1 MKIQYL
7 AIIFLIII
15 LPMTLVLTI
24 YNQSQIN
31 NLHLQLMYNT
41 YLSDATHNA
50 VKAFEL
56 NTVNNSFSELADSL
70 KRDVEAAVNVFLN
83 SMASSL
89 GTSGATAEAVS
100 EYVPAVLFTLY
111 DGYYIYAQAYSERLE
126 TVVEQIEGPAGDT
139 LEVTVAQSKEEPDE
153 DFGHI
158 VKPYVYYTMRYV
170 KGSGDNSV
178 NNTSA
183 TTDFIV
189 NYTLDNYITV
199 YGKINGNYVTK
210 AGYLLELNTSKNLTN
225 IDVQINQNKLKAIL
239 KRDVLKYRLPIRELE
254 NKSLNEINSLYNQN
268 ITGLKEYINTWENGS
283 YRTKLVSNMSETL
296 LEHILDNKS
305 SDILLEDIPISKI
318 EEIFNS
324 EVDYITID
332 VSNNVIDEVIDCFD
346 IKYDGMEITDRDAKI
361 YYVKALQFSR
371 WVNENLSDIQIK
383 DAKDSKGNPIDS
395 FKGRT
400 DKIFDT
406 MSRGTTNN
414 NPEETTSF
422 FVQHKNEVIK
432 ESIQSN
438 LTASIARYNQKFF
451 EKKHGYVLK
460 MPILN
465 DNEWES
471 ITNNVTMVTFMQ
483 GMIVGTKVFNDY
495 SIVSSEKNKELV
507 DIEQLYYFN
516 RDSSG
521 TAYYHKY
528 DCPALLQEAKTAGA
542 GDIVGYNVTDYEFYK
557 EEIDDEIT
565 YRVGDDIRK
574 ELSTS
579 SGITS
584 FLAAYDC
591 VVNRNYTPNETE
603 NKNLLYAKYVAIA
616 RERNQHY
623 KVNSYMDTVIEK

>member
-1 MKIQYL
+1 
-7 AIIFLIII
+7 
-15 LPMTLVLTI
+15 MTLVLTI

-31 NLHLQLMYNT
+31 NLNLQLMYNT
-41 YLSDATHNA
+41 YLSDATHNG

-70 KRDVEAAVNVFLN
+70 KRDVEAAINVFLN

-111 DGYYIYAQAYSERLE
+111 DGYYIYAPAYSEKLVTE
-126 TVVEQIEGPAGDT
+126 EVIDEDGQKKTIAKSKPEDEGG
-139 LEVTVAQSKEEPDE
+139 PDE
-153 DFGHI
+153 DFSHI

-170 KGSGDNSV
+170 KGSGDNNV
-178 NNTSA
+178 DNTSA

-189 NYTLDNYITV
+189 NYTLDNYITI
-199 YGKINGNYVTK
+199 YGKIDGKYVTK

-225 IDVQINQNKLKAIL
+225 IDVQIDQNKLKTVL
-239 KRDVLKYRLPIRELE
+239 RRDVLEKKLPVRKLE
-254 NKSLNEINSLYNQN
+254 NKSLIQINSLYDENK
-268 ITGLKEYINTWENGS
+268 IGLKEYIYTGGNGTYGTS
-283 YRTKLVSNMSETL
+283 LVSNMGETL
-296 LEHILDNKS
+296 LNHILDNKS

-318 EEIFNS
+318 EEIFDS
-324 EVDYITID
+324 ESDYITID
-332 VSNNVIDEVIDCFD
+332 DSNNVIDEVIDCFD

-361 YYVKALQFSR
+361 YYVKALQFSM

-400 DKIFDT
+400 DEIFDT
-406 MSRGTTNN
+406 MSSGTINN
-414 NPEETTSF
+414 NPEESTSF

-465 DNEWES
+465 ANEWES

-483 GMIVGTKVFNDY
+483 GMIIGNKVFNDY
-495 SIVSSEKNKELV
+495 AVVSSENNKEVV
-507 DIEQLYYFN
+507 DIEQIYYFN
-516 RDSSG
+516 RNSTDV
-521 TAYYHKY
+521 AYYHKY
-528 DCPALLQEAKTAGA
+528 DCPALLEEAKTAGA

-557 EEIDDEIT
+557 EENDDEIT
-565 YRVGDDIRK
+565 YNPSEDIRK
-574 ELSTS
+574 ELSAS

-584 FLAAYDC
+584 LLAAYDC
-591 VVNRNYTPNETE
+591 VVNRNYTSNEEE
-603 NKNLLYAKYVAIA
+603 NKNLLYAKYVAIG